1 MDPEDRYRFLYALAS
16 FTDPA
21 LVRRTMELALGPDV
35 RSQDAKLVIARELR
49 NEAARDLAWDV
60 LRERWDAVQKK
71 TGEFVGNTV
80 IVSALSSFCDARRAD
95 EIKAFFKRASRA
107 RRRADAVADAGADQR
122 VREPGRGTGVE
133 AHRVDGCARPVM
145 PNSDGIRDP

>member
-16 FTDPA
+16 FTEPA

-80 IVSALSSFCDARRAD
+80 IVVYDCVCCDAGFRRPRSRR
-95 EIKAFFKRASRA
+95 FQGASRA
-107 RRRADAVADAGADQR
+107 
-122 VREPGRGTGVE
+122 
-133 AHRVDGCARPVM
+133 
-145 PNSDGIRDP
+145 